1 MSVTTINETDRRG
14 FLLQMTAA
22 GAAATAAASIPGR
35 LSAAGETKSHDQ
47 AVQLKSRPDVI
58 VYQRRGYQLKRQGTY
73 PAWPWVARAGDGRL
87 VCVFREGTRHNVNPA
102 PRPPEVLMWTESSDE
117 GRSWTPARVMVDP
130 DGTAERNANVASLPD
145 ASLMVAYNVH
155 TPDLSYRAAMAVF
168 SHDGGASWTAPVV
181 VHEGGGTR
189 GAAIGL
195 ASGDILLPIYTHKGG
210 GGSRGNCV
218 AMRSSDM
225 GKTWEA
231 HPLPNPHN
239 LPGDEWCIAEVEPG
253 RVVGITHFREQ
264 EDGRYFKTESGDG
277 GRNWEVL
284 TKTNVSQPDPAI
296 WPGRNGGPPQ
306 LDMHGKIPVLT
317 YPDHRLLSVSMTT
330 TTDPEFL
337 NWDVAGQV
345 NCYRYPEEISDGGYP
360 CSVAIGEHRRLVID
374 YEIRAGNTVDGMW
387 IAGYFVDLPSG
398 WF

>member
-181 VHEGGGTR
+181 VHEGGGP
-189 GAAIGL
+189 AGL
-195 ASGDILLPIYTHKGG
+195 PSALLPATFCYLSTRTKGEVAVAVTV
-210 GGSRGNCV
+210 SLCV
-218 AMRSSDM
+218 PA
-225 GKTWEA
+225 TWA
-231 HPLPNPHN
+231 R
-239 LPGDEWCIAEVEPG
+239 PG
-253 RVVGITHFREQ
+253 RPIRC
-264 EDGRYFKTESGDG
+264 RI
-277 GRNWEVL
+277 L
-284 TKTNVSQPDPAI
+284 TTYRAMNGVSQ
-296 WPGRNGGPPQ
+296 
-306 LDMHGKIPVLT
+306 K
-317 YPDHRLLSVSMTT
+317 
-330 TTDPEFL
+330 
-337 NWDVAGQV
+337 
-345 NCYRYPEEISDGGYP
+345 
-360 CSVAIGEHRRLVID
+360 
-374 YEIRAGNTVDGMW
+374 
-387 IAGYFVDLPSG
+387 
-398 WF
+398 